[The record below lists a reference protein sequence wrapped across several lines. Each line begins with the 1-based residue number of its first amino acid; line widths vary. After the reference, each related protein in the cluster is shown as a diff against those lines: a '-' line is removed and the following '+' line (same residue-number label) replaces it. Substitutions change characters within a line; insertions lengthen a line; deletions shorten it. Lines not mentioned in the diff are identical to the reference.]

1 MNDIR
6 DHKIL
11 KIRLKNL
18 RTIRTM
24 ISKEIDMADSST
36 KTELHSALEYIDR
49 AIAHT
54 QNRKYE

>member
-1 MNDIR
+1 MPNYE
-6 DHKIL
+6 KIL

-24 ISKEIDMADSST
+24 ISKEIYMADPST
-36 KTELHSALEYIDR
+36 ETELRSALEYIDR

-54 QNRKYE
+54 QNRNHE

>member
-1 MNDIR
+1 MPNYER
-6 DHKIL
+6 VL

-24 ISKEIDMADSST
+24 IIKEIDMADPST